1 MGPQLPMENV
11 ATIFW
16 MMSKCTYFI
25 GPAVTKW
32 TGVGTYIK
40 LSA

>member
-1 MGPQLPMENV
+1 MGNV

-16 MMSKCTYFI
+16 MMSECTYFI

-32 TGVGTYIK
+32 TGMGTYI
-40 LSA
+40 